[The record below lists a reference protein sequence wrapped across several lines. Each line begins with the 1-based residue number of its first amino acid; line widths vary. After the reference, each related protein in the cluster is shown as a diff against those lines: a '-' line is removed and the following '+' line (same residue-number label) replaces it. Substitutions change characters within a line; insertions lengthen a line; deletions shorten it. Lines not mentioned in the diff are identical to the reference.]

1 MCLHDCLD
9 YWGSLQ
15 PDAEFAV
22 QGERRIAYREAVS
35 MVNRRANALIGAG
48 LQAGDSVAILAKNS
62 IEYVLLYFAASKAGI
77 TVVPLNYRLAP
88 PEWSYM
94 LGDARPRVLFASGH
108 YLTAIDAIRDGLA
121 TISASSAWTWQAL
134 AAGNPS
140 TGGRWIG

>member
-1 MCLHDCLD
+1 
-9 YWGSLQ
+9 
-15 PDAEFAV
+15 
-22 QGERRIAYREAVS
+22 

-48 LQAGDSVAILAKNS
+48 LQAGDRVAILAKNS

-140 TGGRWIG
+140 TGGRWIGRAHRHPVKSTTRATATRCTRVGPRGARKGRC